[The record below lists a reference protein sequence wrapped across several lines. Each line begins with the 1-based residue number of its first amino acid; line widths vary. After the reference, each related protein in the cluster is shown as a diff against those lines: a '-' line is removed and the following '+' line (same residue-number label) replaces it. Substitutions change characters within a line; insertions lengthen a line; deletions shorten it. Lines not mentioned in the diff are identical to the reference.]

1 MTKKREPRDFA
12 ALLKAWR
19 KTNDFSQADA
29 AAALKMS
36 KRTLQEWEQRRVSP
50 TLDHATPVLRRM
62 AADGFP
68 L

>member
-12 ALLKAWR
+12 ALLQAWR
-19 KTNDFSQADA
+19 KAQGFSQADA
-29 AAALKMS
+29 AAELKMS
-36 KRTLQEWEQRRVSP
+36 KRTLQEWEQRRTSP

-62 AADGFP
+62 AADGFS